1 MSIFQ
6 PFDPDDED
14 LPRRRRIRQLRQL
27 RPIPVRAVLPNLVT
41 LLSLCAGLT
50 SIRMSIEMRYDW
62 AIALVAIAAVLDGL
76 DGQVARFLKSASRF
90 GAELDSLA
98 DFVNFGVAPGIL
110 LYVWTLDE
118 AGSVGWIAA
127 LIFAICAAL
136 RLARFNVAL
145 HGPAKPE
152 WQSGYFVGVPAPAGA
167 MIVFL
172 PVYAEFIGVPHGVL
186 TAPVVFIYTLGVA
199 LLMVSLLPTWSSKLL
214 GRRIRRDLVLPLF
227 VVVVLVVAFLLS
239 FPWQTMTVLSLVYLA
254 SLPLSWRAFHRRM
267 KADAAVGAVLPP
279 HDPEASDGAPAKAG
293 GAEDGAAQ

>member
-6 PFDPDDED
+6 PFDPDDEEP
-14 LPRRRRIRQLRQL
+14 PRRRRIRQLRQL

-118 AGSVGWIAA
+118 AGSLGWIAA

-152 WQSGYFVGVPAPAGA
+152 WQAGYFVGVPAPAAA

-186 TAPVVFIYTLGVA
+186 TAPAVFVYTLCVA
-199 LLMVSLLPTWSSKLL
+199 VLMVSLLPTWSSKLL

-239 FPWQTMTVLSLVYLA
+239 FPWETMTVLSIVYLA

-267 KADAAVGAVLPP
+267 RADRREADPAV
-279 HDPEASDGAPAKAG
+279 PAGDRPAETG
-293 GAEDGAAQ
+293 RAEDSGPQ

>member
-6 PFDPDDED
+6 PFDPDDEEP
-14 LPRRRRIRQLRQL
+14 PRRRRMRQLRHV

-50 SIRMSIEMRYDW
+50 SIRMSIEGRYEF
-62 AIALVAIAAVLDGL
+62 AIAAVAIAAVLDGL

-118 AGSVGWIAA
+118 TGSIGWIAA

-172 PVYAEFIGVPHGVL
+172 PVYLEFVGAPHGFL
-186 TAPVVFIYTLGVA
+186 TAPVVLVYTLAVA
-199 LLMVSLLPTWSSKLL
+199 LLMVSLVPTWSSKLI

-227 VVVVLVVAFLLS
+227 VLVVLIVALLVS
-239 FPWQTMTVLSLVYLA
+239 FPWQTMSVLSFAYLV
-254 SLPLSWRAFHRRM
+254 SLPLSWRAFQRRM
-267 KADAAVGAVLPP
+267 SADAALAAREAKARGGESGEEDAPTDSGPVLP
-279 HDPEASDGAPAKAG
+279 
-293 GAEDGAAQ
+293 

>member
-6 PFDPDDED
+6 PFDPDDEE
-14 LPRRRRIRQLRQL
+14 PRRRRMRQLRQL

-50 SIRMSIEMRYDW
+50 SMRMSIETRYDW
-62 AIALVAIAAVLDGL
+62 AIAAVAIAAALDGI

-145 HGPAKPE
+145 EGPAKPE
-152 WQSGYFVGVPAPAGA
+152 WQAGYFVGVPAPAGA

-172 PVYAEFIGVPHGVL
+172 PVYLEFIGAPHGFL
-186 TAPVVFIYTLGVA
+186 TAPVVLIYTLGVA
-199 LLMVSLLPTWSSKLL
+199 MLMVSQLPTWSSKLI

-227 VVVVLVVAFLLS
+227 VLVVLVVALLLS
-239 FPWQTMTVLSLVYLA
+239 FPWQTMTVLSLVYIA
-254 SLPLSWRAFHRRM
+254 SLPLSWRAYQRRLA
-267 KADAAVGAVLPP
+267 ADAAAAKDLDTPSASP
-279 HDPEASDGAPAKAG
+279 HGDMPADDPRT
-293 GAEDGAAQ
+293 

>member
-6 PFDPDDED
+6 PFDPDDE
-14 LPRRRRIRQLRQL
+14 PRRRRIRQLRQL

-50 SIRMSIEMRYDW
+50 SMRMSIEMRYDW
-62 AIALVAIAAVLDGL
+62 AIAAVAIAAALDGI

-145 HGPAKPE
+145 EGPAKPE
-152 WQSGYFVGVPAPAGA
+152 WHAAYFVGVPAPAGA

-172 PVYAEFIGVPHGVL
+172 PVYLEFIGAPHGFL
-186 TAPVVFIYTLGVA
+186 TAPVVLIYTLGVA
-199 LLMVSLLPTWSSKLL
+199 TLMVSQLPTWSSKLI

-227 VVVVLVVAFLLS
+227 VLVVLVVALLLS
-239 FPWQTMTVLSLVYLA
+239 FPWQTMTVLSLVYIA
-254 SLPLSWRAFHRRM
+254 SLPLSWRAYQRRLA
-267 KADAAVGAVLPP
+267 ADAAAAREEDASSAPP
-279 HDPEASDGAPAKAG
+279 STV
-293 GAEDGAAQ
+293 EDARE

>member
-6 PFDPDDED
+6 PFDPDDEE
-14 LPRRRRIRQLRQL
+14 PRRRRMRQLRQL

-50 SIRMSIEMRYDW
+50 SMRMSIEMRYDW
-62 AIALVAIAAVLDGL
+62 AIAAVAIAAALDGI

-145 HGPAKPE
+145 EGPAKPE
-152 WQSGYFVGVPAPAGA
+152 WQAGYFVGVPAPAGA

-172 PVYAEFIGVPHGVL
+172 PVYLEFIGAPHGFL
-186 TAPVVFIYTLGVA
+186 TAPVVLVYTLGVA
-199 LLMVSLLPTWSSKLL
+199 MLMVSQLPTWSSKLI

-227 VVVVLVVAFLLS
+227 VLVVLVVAFLLS
-239 FPWQTMTVLSLVYLA
+239 FPWQTMTVLSLVYIA
-254 SLPLSWRAFHRRM
+254 SLPLSWRAYQRRLA
-267 KADAAVGAVLPP
+267 ADAAAEKDVDMPSAPP
-279 HDPEASDGAPAKAG
+279 PGDASPDDPST
-293 GAEDGAAQ
+293 

>member
-6 PFDPDDED
+6 PFDPDDEE
-14 LPRRRRIRQLRQL
+14 PRRRRIRQLRQL

-50 SIRMSIEMRYDW
+50 SMRMSIEMRYDW
-62 AIALVAIAAVLDGL
+62 AIAAVAIAAALDGI

-145 HGPAKPE
+145 EGPAKPE
-152 WQSGYFVGVPAPAGA
+152 WHAAYFVGVPAPAGA

-172 PVYAEFIGVPHGVL
+172 PVYLEFIGAPHGFL
-186 TAPVVFIYTLGVA
+186 TAPVVLIYTLGVA
-199 LLMVSLLPTWSSKLL
+199 TLMVSQLPTWSSKLI

-227 VVVVLVVAFLLS
+227 VLVVLVVALLLS
-239 FPWQTMTVLSLVYLA
+239 FPWQTMTVLSLAYIA
-254 SLPLSWRAFHRRM
+254 SLPLSWRVYQRRLA
-267 KADAAVGAVLPP
+267 ADAAAAREEDASSAPP
-279 HDPEASDGAPAKAG
+279 STV
-293 GAEDGAAQ
+293 EDARE

>member
-6 PFDPDDED
+6 PFDPDDEE
-14 LPRRRRIRQLRQL
+14 PRRRRIRQLRQL

-50 SIRMSIEMRYDW
+50 SMRMSIEMRYDW
-62 AIALVAIAAVLDGL
+62 AIAAVAIAAALDGI

-145 HGPAKPE
+145 EGPAKPE
-152 WQSGYFVGVPAPAGA
+152 WHAAYFVGVPAPAGA

-172 PVYAEFIGVPHGVL
+172 PVYLEFIGAPHGFL
-186 TAPVVFIYTLGVA
+186 TAPVVLIYTLGVA
-199 LLMVSLLPTWSSKLL
+199 TLMVSQLPTWSSKLI

-227 VVVVLVVAFLLS
+227 VLVVLVVALLLS
-239 FPWQTMTVLSLVYLA
+239 FPWQTMTVLSLVYIA
-254 SLPLSWRAFHRRM
+254 SLPLSWRAYQRRLA
-267 KADAAVGAVLPP
+267 ADAAAAREEDASSAPP
-279 HDPEASDGAPAKAG
+279 STV
-293 GAEDGAAQ
+293 EDARE